1 VATTVI
7 EVGVDVP
14 NATVMVVLD
23 ADRFG
28 IAQLHQ
34 LRGRVGRGEHASTC
48 WLMTT
53 SEDINP
59 RIEAL
64 VGSTDGFELA
74 EIDLELR
81 GEGTLMSSAQKGRSD
96 LRLASLRR
104 DRELIEH
111 AREVAFRII
120 DDDPELAQSDVLRSE
135 IALLLS
141 EREGD
146 YLTKS

>member
-1 VATTVI
+1 
-7 EVGVDVP
+7 
-14 NATVMVVLD
+14 
-23 ADRFG
+23 
-28 IAQLHQ
+28 
-34 LRGRVGRGEHASTC
+34 
-48 WLMTT
+48 
-53 SEDINP
+53 
-59 RIEAL
+59 
-64 VGSTDGFELA
+64 
-74 EIDLELR
+74 
-81 GEGTLMSSAQKGRSD
+81 
-96 LRLASLRR
+96 LRR